1 MKPFTFVGLSGIA
14 LFSALVVN
22 GQAPTPKKAAAA
34 PAKPVAAA
42 KPAAAVKPAAAPIKP
57 AAAPIKPAAPGK
69 PGAPGILAQANDPVV
84 IQIGDTKITKGEY
97 ERFLD
102 GLPEQIRTQ
111 ATGPNKRRV
120 AEQFAELKM
129 MAIEA
134 RKRKVDQDPKLK
146 AQLEFQA
153 EQILASTLFKNIA
166 EKITI
171 DEAAVQKAY
180 EEMKGEAAEVKAKHI
195 LIRFQGSRVPLKEGQ
210 KDLTKEE
217 SLAKAKAL
225 KAKIDGGGDFAAIA
239 KAESDDAGSGAA
251 GGDLGFFAKGQMVP
265 QFEQAAF
272 TQPIGKVGEP
282 VESPFGYHLIL
293 VEEKR
298 SKGLEDLRK
307 EIEGKLRPELAKKA
321 VDAIKASTPI
331 VVDEAYFGK

>member
-1 MKPFTFVGLSGIA
+1 
-14 LFSALVVN
+14 
-22 GQAPTPKKAAAA
+22 
-34 PAKPVAAA
+34 
-42 KPAAAVKPAAAPIKP
+42 
-57 AAAPIKPAAPGK
+57 
-69 PGAPGILAQANDPVV
+69 
-84 IQIGDTKITKGEY
+84 
-97 ERFLD
+97 
-102 GLPEQIRTQ
+102 
-111 ATGPNKRRV
+111 
-120 AEQFAELKM
+120 
-129 MAIEA
+129 
-134 RKRKVDQDPKLK
+134 
-146 AQLEFQA
+146 
-153 EQILASTLFKNIA
+153 LFKNIA
-166 EKITI
+166 DKITI

-251 GGDLGFFAKGQMVP
+251 GGDLGFFTKGQMVP

-298 SKGLEDLRK
+298 SKSLEDLRK

-321 VDAIKASTPI
+321 VDAIKASMPI
-331 VVDEAYFGK
+331 VVDDAYFGK

>member
-1 MKPFTFVGLSGIA
+1 M
-14 LFSALVVN
+14 
-22 GQAPTPKKAAAA
+22 
-34 PAKPVAAA
+34 
-42 KPAAAVKPAAAPIKP
+42 
-57 AAAPIKPAAPGK
+57 
-69 PGAPGILAQANDPVV
+69 AQANDPVV

-120 AEQFAELKM
+120 AEQFADLKM

-146 AQLEFQA
+146 AQLEFQT

-166 EKITI
+166 DKITI

-251 GGDLGFFAKGQMVP
+251 GGDLGFFTKGQMVP

-298 SKGLEDLRK
+298 SKSLEDLRK

-321 VDAIKASTPI
+321 VDAIKASMPI
-331 VVDEAYFGK
+331 VVDDAYFGK